1 VRALVAAVVGVA
13 LAATGLAPARADA
26 GSTVKIW
33 RGAASDTSEG
43 EVWLA
48 VDADAAYAALTDV
61 ARWPAIFPRVRSVAV
76 VTASPTAPVV
86 ELVSRKGKRRTL
98 RFANEPRTR
107 TVRFTER
114 TQADVTATIVFI
126 PASGGRTR
134 VRATLSADVGGLAGL
149 FVRERTIRAK
159 RESRLAG
166 YLDDLERHFGA
177 AAPP

>member
-1 VRALVAAVVGVA
+1 MAIAVA
-13 LAATGLAPARADA
+13 LLAPARADA

-33 RGAASDTSEG
+33 RGAAADTSEG

-48 VDADAAYAALTDV
+48 VDADTAYAALTDIV
-61 ARWPAIFPRVRSVAV
+61 RWPAIFPRVRSVTV
-76 VTASPTAPVV
+76 VAASPTAPVV
-86 ELVSRKGKRRTL
+86 ELISRKGKRRTL

-114 TQADVTATIVFI
+114 TRADVTATIVLI

-149 FVRERTIRAK
+149 FVRERTVRGK
-159 RESRLAG
+159 RERRLAD
-166 YLDDLERHFGA
+166 YLDDLERHFGT